1 MMTDTIPEHEQAIR
15 LGVLTRAP
23 ADATKAFAETLLQQI
38 GEIEVL
44 RNRTGLIMLPMTEPA
59 QGTSFYLGE
68 TLVAE
73 AHVRLGNIEGY
84 GLCLGRD
91 LEQALAVA
99 IIDAAAEGGI
109 ARGDIETFVAEQA
122 ARLAADDDLLLRE
135 VEATRVEMETF

>member
-1 MMTDTIPEHEQAIR
+1 MHNTIPQPSQAIR

-23 ADATKAFAETLLQQI
+23 ADATKAFAETLLEQI

-73 AHVRLGNIEGY
+73 AHVRLGHVEGY

-99 IIDAAAEGGI
+99 IIDAAAEAAI
-109 ARGDIETFVAEQA
+109 AHSDIEAFVAEHA
-122 ARLAADDDLLLRE
+122 VRLADDDDLLLRE

>member
-1 MMTDTIPEHEQAIR
+1 VTDTIPQPEQAIR
-15 LGVLTRAP
+15 LGVLTHAP
-23 ADATKAFAETLLQQI
+23 ADATKAFAETLLEQI
-38 GEIEVL
+38 GDIEVL

-73 AHVRLGNIEGY
+73 AHVRLGHVEGY
-84 GLCLGRD
+84 SLCLGRD

-99 IIDAAAEGGI
+99 IIDAAAAADI
-109 ARGDIETFVAEQA
+109 ARNDIETFVAEQA
-122 ARLAADDDLLLRE
+122 MQQAVDDDLLLRE

>member
-1 MMTDTIPEHEQAIR
+1 MPDTVQEPEQAIR

-23 ADATKAFAETLLQQI
+23 ADATKAFAEILLEQI
-38 GEIEVL
+38 DEIEVL

-73 AHVRLGNIEGY
+73 AHVRLADVEGY

-99 IIDAAAEGGI
+99 IIDAAAEAAI
-109 ARGDIETFVAEQA
+109 ARSDIEAFVAEQA
-122 ARLAADDDLLLRE
+122 NRLAADDDLLLRE